1 MLAAGA
7 TPRPS
12 KSPTVEQ
19 HILGAQDLIS
29 RGELEAAKD
38 RVEVALKEHPKAGGL
53 YNLLGIIDAKENK
66 LSSAANFERAI
77 RLDPQLAGTHLNLGR
92 AQVLAI
98 DGDPAAARRA
108 EANFRRLL
116 FFQSEQAEARF
127 QLAKLLEWR
136 GAFEES
142 LQ

>member
-29 RGELEAAKD
+29 RGELEAAKE

-77 RLDPQLAGTHLNLGR
+77 RLDPQLAGACCRLSTGVIWHPRKHGRNLE
-92 AQVLAI
+92 A
-98 DGDPAAARRA
+98 PRRA
-108 EANFRRLL
+108 RAISSPRER
-116 FFQSEQAEARF
+116 STS
-127 QLAKLLEWR
+127 
-136 GAFEES
+136 G
-142 LQ
+142 